1 MISPCLCR
9 SHSVVRRTC
18 WAYGYGPNGCIYENG
33 DVGVVSAKVY
43 LKTMVHQQ
51 IALKHGANALTWH
64 GHRQLRRP
72 ILSFPPL
79 PHLNRPSVYDDDR
92 CYL

>member
-1 MISPCLCR
+1 
-9 SHSVVRRTC
+9 
-18 WAYGYGPNGCIYENG
+18 
-33 DVGVVSAKVY
+33 
-43 LKTMVHQQ
+43 MVHQQ
-51 IALKHGANALTWH
+51 IALRHGANALTWH